1 MTALGEAL
9 RKRFRTPAEAVTAL
23 GLDAAILTQETQTVA
38 LSPQALMAR
47 RVLQNYLRPRLA
59 QDARVDYDAILSGVT
74 EKNWNPSEIARSVK
88 QRVRSKLAQDA
99 DLTEIAKALAAVAPT
114 LAGVDPGG
122 DPVVAAVPPEVG
134 GMSPQDVLPD
144 ALPVAMTPPNAGV
157 PPVAPVAPVVPPVAA
172 PPKAKDAGECESWLA
187 QAYPDIAAE
196 WQSKGGGGAPA
207 PSDSAQDEDE
217 EDINKPAADRTTG
230 GANRARGKRGVTGDN
245 EGPQMQPP
253 DTKTP
258 SIPGMDEAI
267 KRERENQREIQK
279 AQREVRPWVGD
290 FALDMAFDTPADV
303 YKKSLEILR
312 VPTEGVHPTA
322 FRPILQAQPKPG
334 VTRSV
339 PRPVAQDA
347 GKGNG
352 EGFLDRFPE
361 ARNAT
366 VG

>member
-122 DPVVAAVPPEVG
+122 DTVVAAVPPEVG

-144 ALPVAMTPPNAGV
+144 ALPVVMTPPNAGV

-172 PPKAKDAGECESWLA
+172 PPKAKDTDECESWLA

-207 PSDSAQDEDE
+207 QSDSAQDEDE

-245 EGPQMQPP
+245 
-253 DTKTP
+253 
-258 SIPGMDEAI
+258 
-267 KRERENQREIQK
+267 
-279 AQREVRPWVGD
+279 
-290 FALDMAFDTPADV
+290 
-303 YKKSLEILR
+303 
-312 VPTEGVHPTA
+312 
-322 FRPILQAQPKPG
+322 
-334 VTRSV
+334 
-339 PRPVAQDA
+339 
-347 GKGNG
+347 
-352 EGFLDRFPE
+352 
-361 ARNAT
+361 
-366 VG
+366 